1 MSKLPYTKEHP
12 ERKIVLEEDGWEIK
26 IYDKYV
32 MMDRKGFEELLRRGR
47 FYGLYMN
54 VTGME

>member
-1 MSKLPYTKEHP
+1 VSKLPYTKEYP

-26 IYDKYV
+26 VYDKYV

-47 FYGLYMN
+47 FYGLFMK